1 MENAQKK
8 NGGKILRHI
17 LRLFEAEVINV
28 SEKRLNEIRLSSN
41 SEHQSRQEEEI
52 QRGELL

>member
-8 NGGKILRHI
+8 NGEKILRHI

-28 SEKRLNEIRLSSN
+28 SEKRLNEDSAVFKF
-41 SEHQSRQEEEI
+41 
-52 QRGELL
+52 